1 MTRGLRGTVRRVRD
15 FSKATSGKPRSG
27 SASRFCLRPE
37 AQLRAAE
44 PAEESG
50 TDRLAP
56 SHPSARLVFPTALVA
71 GPGSHTM
78 STGSRRKW
86 NCRQDKGVPT
96 VAEKYL
102 VLLPTFVRC
111 VFHGTTHGLQMAGFP

>member
-1 MTRGLRGTVRRVRD
+1 MTRGLHRTVWRVGD
-15 FSKATSGKPRSG
+15 FSKAKLGKPRSW

-37 AQLRAAE
+37 SQLRAAE

-78 STGSRRKW
+78 STGSRRKE

-96 VAEKYL
+96 VAEKNL
-102 VLLPTFVRC
+102 VLPMFVRC
-111 VFHGTTHGLQMAGFP
+111 VFHGTTHRLQMAGFP